1 MSVLA
6 LTQAMTTPSGEP
18 LSWLAATVVVLG
30 MLGLLV
36 GTVLRARNRA

>member
-6 LTQAMTTPSGEP
+6 LTSPTGEP
-18 LSWLAATVVVLG
+18 LSSLAALVVLLG

-36 GTVLRARNRA
+36 GAVLRARGRV